1 MVGELMNAS
10 VRSILGLNRARAAS
24 HRFGFL
30 PAQMQFFAVSGWRSG
45 PRALAGI
52 LVLLGICSTGASF
65 ASDGA
70 LKSGGGL
77 PILRVGFTP
86 GEESDGLS
94 LRSAELGQLLEKKL
108 EAAGTR
114 VRIQTQ
120 VGRTYEDLL
129 DQLKSK
135 KVDFAFLN
143 ALSFVRAEESLQ
155 LKVLLKKVWEGP
167 FYFSILLTQK
177 RSAFK
182 NLQSLQKARF
192 AFVSEGSGSGHLYPL
207 VALRGSKLDLAAL
220 KPEQL
225 RFTGAHDRSV
235 ELLKKGEV
243 DVIAVFSNT
252 KSAQD
257 SAWTQHG
264 GRASDVRVL
273 WVSEPIPNDP
283 FVVRKDY
290 YDRHPRLVHE
300 LMLALIELSESEAER
315 PMLTRLLGVKSL
327 MWATAQ
333 QYDPVRKISAL
344 SKEFRDEKAA
354 VDEKALQRPT
364 SPTQPS
370 TQEAK

>member
-1 MVGELMNAS
+1 MVGEWINAS
-10 VRSILGLNRARAAS
+10 LRRILSWRISFRA
-24 HRFGFL
+24 
-30 PAQMQFFAVSGWRSG
+30 SGG
-45 PRALAGI
+45 GI
-52 LVLLGICSTGASF
+52 LVAIAILLSGQSSAAENSSKVGA
-65 ASDGA
+65 
-70 LKSGGGL
+70 L
-77 PILRVGFTP
+77 PILRIGFTP

-94 LRSAELGQLLEKKL
+94 LRTAELGQLLEKKL
-108 EAAGTR
+108 EASGTK

-120 VGRTYEDLL
+120 VGRSYEDLV
-129 DQLKSK
+129 DQLKNK

-143 ALSFVRAEESLQ
+143 ALSFVRAEEALQ
-155 LKVLLKKVWEGP
+155 LKVLLKKVWENP
-167 FYFSILLTQK
+167 YYYSVLLTQK

-182 NLQSLQKARF
+182 SLQSLQKARF

-207 VALRGSKLDLAAL
+207 IALQGAKLDIATL
-220 KPEQL
+220 KPEQI

-235 ELLKKGEV
+235 ELLKRGEV

-252 KSAQD
+252 KSALD

-264 GRASDVRVL
+264 GRVGDVRVL

-300 LMLALIELSESEAER
+300 LMLSLIELSESEAER
-315 PMLTRLLGVKSL
+315 PTLTRLLGVKSL

-344 SKEFRDEKAA
+344 SKELRASSA
-354 VDEKALQRPT
+354 
-364 SPTQPS
+364 
-370 TQEAK
+370 QEAGASPEANKPQRETK